1 MPLFLALIRND
12 FITISVWSFIY
23 KEMSYVVYFSGNL
36 QIRFVKSYK
45 ISFKISKDGE
55 VLLITY

>member
-23 KEMSYVVYFSGNL
+23 AEMSDVVYFSVNL

-45 ISFKISKDGE
+45 IYLKISTDGE
-55 VLLITY
+55 VLLIM